1 MVKRED
7 IIKEL
12 KNRGYDAEA
21 HTSIKNGVEL
31 NGICLKDGTEIGTV
45 IYTDRIEK
53 YSETLSA
60 AAEEVLNVYNAAGE
74 IEINPDILKDALK
87 DANNIMKNLYIG
99 LQKSSVENIVKSETD
114 FEGIE
119 KYLYIRISGIG
130 ICKLQRPLME
140 NLMIDENEAWKLGES
155 HTFSETKIE
164 SIEDMLSEISG
175 QDTGGVLDGVPTM
188 YVVTNNRKL
197 LGASAIL
204 DKFALKNL
212 AGRCNAN
219 RFIVFPSSVHEM
231 IAVPDDGKN
240 NIDELNEMVREI
252 NEDAVDPEERLAER
266 VYIIKAR

>member
-1 MVKRED
+1 MVKRDD

-12 KNRGYDAEA
+12 KNRGYDVEA
-21 HTSIKNGVEL
+21 HTSIKNGVEV
-31 NGICLKDGTEIGTV
+31 NGICLRDGTEIGTV

-53 YSETLSA
+53 NSETLSA
-60 AAEEVLNVYNAAGE
+60 AAEEVLNVYNDAGE
-74 IEINPDILKDALK
+74 IEIDPDILKDA
-87 DANNIMKNLYIG
+87 NYIMKNLYIG
-99 LQKSSVENIVKSETD
+99 LQKSSIENIVKSETD

-119 KYLYIRISGIG
+119 KYLYIRISEIG

-175 QDTGGVLDGVPTM
+175 QDTGGGLDGVPTM

-252 NEDAVDPEERLAER
+252 NEDEVDPEERLADR